1 MPKYQSEFPQYVIPS
16 PEENKIIEVDVTH
29 SSRLLQLQEKNER
42 LRKDLAIYSRKTYEL
57 QIQNAKLLDQ
67 NRQLKKKWLREAC
80 IVGTLA
86 CLVIIIDTLN

>member
-16 PEENKIIEVDVTH
+16 PQDNSFIEVNVTH
-29 SSRLLQLQEKNER
+29 SSRLMQLQERNEL
-42 LRKDLAIYSRKTYEL
+42 LRKDLAIYSRKSYEL

-80 IVGTLA
+80 IIGAIA
-86 CLVIIIDTLN
+86 CLVIIVDTWN